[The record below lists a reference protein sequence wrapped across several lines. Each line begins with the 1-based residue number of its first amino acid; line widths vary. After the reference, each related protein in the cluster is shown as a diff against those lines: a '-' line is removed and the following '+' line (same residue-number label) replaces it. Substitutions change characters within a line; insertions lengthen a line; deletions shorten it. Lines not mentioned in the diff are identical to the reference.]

1 MFTITKS
8 GSTALDATVD
18 YQTQNDTAVAP
29 GDYTALPVTSVTFAP
44 GETTK
49 QVTVLV
55 NGDTTYETD
64 ETFFVQLSNPVSA
77 TISDATGI
85 GTILN
90 DDAQPSFAIDDV
102 SHSEGNSGTTEYVFT
117 ITKSGNTALDATVD
131 YQTQNDTAVAPVDYT
146 ALPVTSV
153 TFAPGETIKQV
164 TVLVNGDTT
173 YEADETFFVQL
184 SNAVGATI
192 SDATGVGTILNDDA
206 QPSFAIDDV
215 IHSEGNS
222 GTTEYVFTIT
232 KSGNTAFDATVD
244 YQTQDVSAVA
254 PGDYTALPV
263 TSVTFAPGET
273 TKQVTVLVNGDTT
286 YEADETFRV
295 QLSNSVGAT
304 ISNAIGTGTILNDDA
319 QPSFAIDDVSHS
331 EGNSGTTEYV
341 FTITKSGPT
350 ALDATVQYQT
360 QDVSAVAPGDYTAL
374 ALTSVTFGPA
384 ETTKQV
390 TVLVNG
396 DATYEADETF
406 LVQLSNPVGA
416 TISDATGTGTIL
428 NDDAQ
433 PSFAIDDVSH
443 SEGDSGTTEYVFTIT
458 KTGSTAFD
466 ATVDYQTQ
474 NDTAVAPGDYT
485 ALPQTSVTFAPGE
498 TTKQVTVLVNGDT
511 TYETDETFFVQLSNA
526 VSATI
531 SDGTGVGTILNDDGQ
546 PSFAIDDVSHSEGN
560 SGTTEY
566 VFTISKSGTTA
577 LDATVQYQT
586 QNGSAVA
593 PGDYTALALTSV
605 TFAPAETS
613 KQVTV
618 LVNGDT
624 TYEADET
631 FFVQLSNPV
640 GATISDASGTGT
652 ILNDDGQPSF
662 AIDNVTQNEGNS
674 GTTEFIFTVTKSGD
688 TALSATV
695 DYATVDGT
703 AVAPEDYN
711 AIPGDTFVR
720 DTMTGSDGTDLTA
733 HTGETGATWAKVAGT
748 TGSIKLTSNR
758 CKGDS
763 GVVSL
768 YYASG
773 DPASAEYDVEAD
785 LYKVSNTD
793 YAGVGGRVST
803 TEETGYFVWATPGGE
818 WHLVQ
823 MLAGVATDLGSYAQ
837 ALADGTTYHVT
848 LEIRDATKKVFI
860 DGVERISS
868 TDNTI
873 TAAGKPAIRYINS
886 DWGLGTTG
894 KALDNFVATNFSATP
909 GPAPTLTFGPGETT
923 KQIIVLVNGDTT
935 FEPNEIFTVHLSN
948 PSGATI
954 SGADGTGTIVNDD
967 APPGFSIN
975 DVSHSEGNSG
985 TTSYVFTVTKTGTT
999 ALDSSVDFEV
1009 QDGTATLTDHDFQAS
1024 SGTLNFG
1031 ANETIKQIT
1040 VLVNGDTTYEANE
1053 TFIVHLSNAV
1063 GVTIGDADGIGTI
1076 VNDDAQ
1082 PSFAIDDVSHS
1093 EGNSGTTEYVFTISK
1108 TGTTGL
1114 DATVEYQTQNVT
1126 AVAPGDYTAI
1136 PLTSVTF
1143 LPGETTKTVTVLVN
1157 GDTTYEADETFRVQ
1171 LSNAVGA
1178 TISNAIGTGTILNDD
1193 AQPSFAIDDV
1203 SHNEG
1208 NSGTTEYLFTITKSG
1223 NTAFDATVSYQ
1234 TQDVTAVAPG
1244 DYAALALTS
1253 VTFLPG
1259 ETTKTVTVLVNGDTT
1274 YEADET
1280 FRVQLSNAV
1289 GATISNGIGTG
1300 TILND
1305 DAQPSFA
1312 IDDLSHNEGNSGT
1325 TEYLFTITK
1334 TGNTAFDAT
1343 VSYQTQDVTAVAPG
1357 DYASLPLTSVTFL
1370 PGETT
1375 KTVAVLVNGDTTYE
1389 ADETFRVQL
1398 SNAVGATISNAIGT
1412 GTILNDDAQPSF
1424 AIDDVSHNE
1433 GNSGTTEYLFTISKT
1448 GTTALDATVSY
1459 QTQDVTAVAPGDYA
1473 ALALTS
1479 VTFLP
1484 GETTKTVTVL
1494 VNGDTTYEAD
1504 ETFRVQLSNAVGA
1517 TISNAI
1523 GTGTILNDDA
1533 QPSFAI
1539 DDVSH
1544 NEGNSGTTEV
1554 SVYDHQEWEHGLR
1567 CDGVLPDAR
1576 RHRGSAW
1583 GLCSVGANKRNIPA
1597 G

>member
-1 MFTITKS
+1 M
-8 GSTALDATVD
+8 
-18 YQTQNDTAVAP
+18 
-29 GDYTALPVTSVTFAP
+29 
-44 GETTK
+44 
-49 QVTVLV
+49 
-55 NGDTTYETD
+55 
-64 ETFFVQLSNPVSA
+64 
-77 TISDATGI
+77 
-85 GTILN
+85 
-90 DDAQPSFAIDDV
+90 
-102 SHSEGNSGTTEYVFT
+102 
-117 ITKSGNTALDATVD
+117 
-131 YQTQNDTAVAPVDYT
+131 
-146 ALPVTSV
+146 
-153 TFAPGETIKQV
+153 
-164 TVLVNGDTT
+164 
-173 YEADETFFVQL
+173 
-184 SNAVGATI
+184 
-192 SDATGVGTILNDDA
+192 
-206 QPSFAIDDV
+206 
-215 IHSEGNS
+215 
-222 GTTEYVFTIT
+222 FTIT

-244 YQTQDVSAVA
+244 YQTQNDSAVA
-254 PGDYTALPV
+254 PGDYIALPV

-286 YEADETFRV
+286 YEADETFFVQLSNAVSATISDATGVGTILNDDAQPSFAIDDVSHSEGDSGTTEYVFTITKSGNTALDATVDYQTQDVSAVAPGDYTALPVTSVTFGPGETTKQVTVLVNGDTTYEADETFRV
-295 QLSNSVGAT
+295 QLSNAVGAT

-733 HTGETGATWAKVAGT
+733 HTGETGATWAKVAST

-793 YAGVGGRVST
+793 YAGIGGRVST
-803 TEETGYFVWATPGGE
+803 TRR
-818 WHLVQ
+818 
-823 MLAGVATDLGSYAQ
+823 Q
-837 ALADGTTYHVT
+837 A
-848 LEIRDATKKVFI
+848 
-860 DGVERISS
+860 IS
-868 TDNTI
+868 
-873 TAAGKPAIRYINS
+873 
-886 DWGLGTTG
+886 
-894 KALDNFVATNFSATP
+894 
-909 GPAPTLTFGPGETT
+909 FGQRPE
-923 KQIIVLVNGDTT
+923 VNGTWCRCWQAWQRIW
-935 FEPNEIFTVHLSN
+935 E
-948 PSGATI
+948 A
-954 SGADGTGTIVNDD
+954 IV
-967 APPGFSIN
+967 
-975 DVSHSEGNSG
+975 
-985 TTSYVFTVTKTGTT
+985 
-999 ALDSSVDFEV
+999 
-1009 QDGTATLTDHDFQAS
+1009 
-1024 SGTLNFG
+1024 
-1031 ANETIKQIT
+1031 
-1040 VLVNGDTTYEANE
+1040 
-1053 TFIVHLSNAV
+1053 
-1063 GVTIGDADGIGTI
+1063 
-1076 VNDDAQ
+1076 
-1082 PSFAIDDVSHS
+1082 
-1093 EGNSGTTEYVFTISK
+1093 
-1108 TGTTGL
+1108 
-1114 DATVEYQTQNVT
+1114 
-1126 AVAPGDYTAI
+1126 
-1136 PLTSVTF
+1136 
-1143 LPGETTKTVTVLVN
+1143 
-1157 GDTTYEADETFRVQ
+1157 
-1171 LSNAVGA
+1171 
-1178 TISNAIGTGTILNDD
+1178 
-1193 AQPSFAIDDV
+1193 
-1203 SHNEG
+1203 
-1208 NSGTTEYLFTITKSG
+1208 
-1223 NTAFDATVSYQ
+1223 
-1234 TQDVTAVAPG
+1234 
-1244 DYAALALTS
+1244 
-1253 VTFLPG
+1253 
-1259 ETTKTVTVLVNGDTT
+1259 
-1274 YEADET
+1274 
-1280 FRVQLSNAV
+1280 
-1289 GATISNGIGTG
+1289 
-1300 TILND
+1300 
-1305 DAQPSFA
+1305 
-1312 IDDLSHNEGNSGT
+1312 
-1325 TEYLFTITK
+1325 
-1334 TGNTAFDAT
+1334 
-1343 VSYQTQDVTAVAPG
+1343 
-1357 DYASLPLTSVTFL
+1357 
-1370 PGETT
+1370 
-1375 KTVAVLVNGDTTYE
+1375 
-1389 ADETFRVQL
+1389 
-1398 SNAVGATISNAIGT
+1398 
-1412 GTILNDDAQPSF
+1412 
-1424 AIDDVSHNE
+1424 
-1433 GNSGTTEYLFTISKT
+1433 
-1448 GTTALDATVSY
+1448 
-1459 QTQDVTAVAPGDYA
+1459 
-1473 ALALTS
+1473 
-1479 VTFLP
+1479 
-1484 GETTKTVTVL
+1484 
-1494 VNGDTTYEAD
+1494 
-1504 ETFRVQLSNAVGA
+1504 
-1517 TISNAI
+1517 
-1523 GTGTILNDDA
+1523 
-1533 QPSFAI
+1533 
-1539 DDVSH
+1539 
-1544 NEGNSGTTEV
+1544 
-1554 SVYDHQEWEHGLR
+1554 
-1567 CDGVLPDAR
+1567 R
-1576 RHRGSAW
+1576 RWPMGR
-1583 GLCSVGANKRNIPA
+1583 RTM
-1597 G
+1597 